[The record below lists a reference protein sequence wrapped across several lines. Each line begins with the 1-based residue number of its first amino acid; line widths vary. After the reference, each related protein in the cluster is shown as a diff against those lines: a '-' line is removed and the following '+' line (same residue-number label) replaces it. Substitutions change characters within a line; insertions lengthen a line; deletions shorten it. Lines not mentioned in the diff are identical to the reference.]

1 MKKTY
6 DKIDYDTLLSSTG
19 EPFVDSGGYALKV
32 LSDYYPQLD
41 VLELIMFV
49 TKIYV
54 DNWEAKINPF
64 FLNSKITQPAF
75 KAEKKKEETKLYFQG
90 LLEETLPYTIGYCRV
105 TGRKTKLFPA
115 GRDNTVLSGSGT
127 FVNFHNFFDTGIM
140 LSKEALIKY
149 HFLPLGS
156 ELLQGR
162 ICVISSN
169 NQTTSEFYVKECC
182 DRILYS
188 IGQNMSKGLLKN
200 ESRSPGTAIFRFLD
214 KVLIHYSTNDTIRE
228 YITLYHF
235 TNFGA
240 SPDVQ
245 IYTLPFQAFSFYKE
259 TRRSNYKQSWN
270 AFVNHHYR
278 SSDYK
283 KLEYNNE
290 LNCFTALD
298 KKQEVTI
305 KEDDFKF
312 WRNTIYDKLIVD
324 ASIINDIRKWS
335 ISHHFDLDLLEC
347 YLINI
352 RKMKKETVNKINQ
365 IADFI
370 LSYNSEEDMKKVL
383 TKLNGV
389 KNPYLLR
396 RFILKVIGDNY
407 KQKNEMPLVTVD
419 DYVDYLF
426 PDSSSW
432 METRDVLLIS
442 IYQKLHERH
451 LNVEFEEIDSEESG
465 FGDDEN

>member
-6 DKIDYDTLLSSTG
+6 TNIDYDVLLSPTG
-19 EPFVDSGGYALKV
+19 EPFVDSGGYALKT
-32 LSDYYPQLD
+32 LSGYYPELD
-41 VLELIMFV
+41 ILELIMLA

-54 DNWEAKINPF
+54 DNWDAKINPF

-75 KAEKKKEETKLYFQG
+75 KAEKKKEETKAYFLG

-105 TGRKTKLFPA
+105 TGKKTKLFPA
-115 GRDNTVLSGSGT
+115 GRDNSVLSGSGT
-127 FVNFHNFFDTGIM
+127 FVNFHNSFDTGIM
-140 LSKEALIKY
+140 LSKEALIRY

-162 ICVISSN
+162 ISVINSN
-169 NQTTSEFYVKECC
+169 HQTTSELYAKDCC
-182 DRILYS
+182 DRILYD
-188 IGQNMSKGLLKN
+188 IGQNMSQGLLKN

-214 KVLIHYSTNDTIRE
+214 KILIHYANNDTNTE

-240 SPDVQ
+240 SPEVQ
-245 IYTLPFQAFSFYKE
+245 IYTLPFQAFNFYRE
-259 TRRSNYKQSWN
+259 TRKIQYKADWN
-270 AFVNHHYR
+270 LFINHHYR

-283 KLEYNNE
+283 KVKYDDT
-290 LNCFTALD
+290 LNCFTAFD
-298 KKQEVTI
+298 KKQEVCI
-305 KEDDFKF
+305 KEEDFKF
-312 WRNTIYDKLIVD
+312 WRNVIYDKLLLGK
-324 ASIINDIRKWS
+324 SIISDIRKWS
-335 ISHHFDLDLLEC
+335 VYNHFNLDLLKC

-352 RKMKKETVNKINQ
+352 QNMKKETVNKINQ

-370 LSYNSEEDMKKVL
+370 LSYNSELDMKKVL

-396 RFILKVIGDNY
+396 RFILKVVEDNY
-407 KQKNEMPLVTVD
+407 KQKNEKPLVTVE

-426 PDSSSW
+426 PDSNSW

-442 IYQKLHERH
+442 IYQKLHDRC
-451 LNVEFEEIDSEESG
+451 LNVEIEEMAESEMDFS
-465 FGDDEN
+465 DDEN